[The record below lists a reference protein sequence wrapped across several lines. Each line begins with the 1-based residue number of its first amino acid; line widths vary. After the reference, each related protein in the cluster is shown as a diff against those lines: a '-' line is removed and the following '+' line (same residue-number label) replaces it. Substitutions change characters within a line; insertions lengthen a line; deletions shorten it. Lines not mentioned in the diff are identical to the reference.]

1 LTPEQ
6 LRKREKFLRNRQQKI
21 EEDKMK
27 KEALLEKKRRLVS
40 RISQAYFSKIQIVPQ
55 TTRNIFKMVET
66 HFFYQNNDFLLI
78 KQNVE

>member
-1 LTPEQ
+1 
-6 LRKREKFLRNRQQKI
+6 
-21 EEDKMK
+21 MK